1 MRNNCI
7 YCLALV
13 LLISIETIA
22 NESDYSFFNKNIQ
35 ITPNELTNRGDSLY
49 IDFSIGV
56 NAKELNCSGSIDI
69 IPYLFFEDKV
79 KELPAVLLKTRSAL
93 KMYNRQMLLSGS
105 SKNVQSIEPYSVTKL
120 SKSPIQIDYQEALV
134 FESWMKD
141 AQLGIYID
149 ECGCRKKDRQ
159 EALLMNGVYDANFV
173 YMPEYQLSYITP
185 AVEELK
191 IRNISLESY
200 LDFVVNK
207 TDILPTY
214 RNNTAELR
222 KITDLISEVRND
234 NSVAVRSIEISGYA
248 SPEGSIANNKRLSEG
263 RAGALA
269 NYLSALFDYPKNM
282 YSIHYGGENWKG
294 LADYLV
300 ASKMEDKE
308 QLLTIIN
315 QGDVTGNDAAVNQT
329 KAKLRDFDQGKP
341 YQFLL
346 KEVYP
351 SLRKAVCKV
360 DFEVKNFNA
369 EEAKEILKTRPQN
382 LSLNE
387 MFMVANTYEAGSEE
401 FSDVFE
407 TAVRLYPTNAT
418 ANLNAANAALAREDL
433 TTAARY
439 LRTIQPEDYSPQ
451 YYNTWGIIVAKQG
464 KLEEAAK
471 WFAKA
476 QEGDLPEATTNT
488 IELNKVNN

>member
-1 MRNNCI
+1 
-7 YCLALV
+7 
-13 LLISIETIA
+13 
-22 NESDYSFFNKNIQ
+22 
-35 ITPNELTNRGDSLY
+35 
-49 IDFSIGV
+49 
-56 NAKELNCSGSIDI
+56 
-69 IPYLFFEDKV
+69 
-79 KELPAVLLKTRSAL
+79 
-93 KMYNRQMLLSGS
+93 
-105 SKNVQSIEPYSVTKL
+105 
-120 SKSPIQIDYQEALV
+120 
-134 FESWMKD
+134 
-141 AQLGIYID
+141 
-149 ECGCRKKDRQ
+149 
-159 EALLMNGVYDANFV
+159 
-173 YMPEYQLSYITP
+173 
-185 AVEELK
+185 
-191 IRNISLESY
+191 
-200 LDFVVNK
+200 
-207 TDILPTY
+207 
-214 RNNTAELR
+214 
-222 KITDLISEVRND
+222 
-234 NSVAVRSIEISGYA
+234 
-248 SPEGSIANNKRLSEG
+248 
-263 RAGALA
+263 
-269 NYLSALFDYPKNM
+269 
-282 YSIHYGGENWKG
+282 
-294 LADYLV
+294 
-300 ASKMEDKE
+300 MEDKE

-387 MFMVANTYEAGSEE
+387 MFMVANTYEAVSEE
-401 FSDVFE
+401 FSDGFE